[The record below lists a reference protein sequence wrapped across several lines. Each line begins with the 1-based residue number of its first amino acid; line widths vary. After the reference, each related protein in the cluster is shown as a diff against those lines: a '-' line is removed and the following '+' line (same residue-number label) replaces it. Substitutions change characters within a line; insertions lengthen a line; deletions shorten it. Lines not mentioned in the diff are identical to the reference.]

1 MAQDAWFLK
10 QDKKRWFRIITL
22 PIQVFP
28 RQSGPK
34 LEVGSPAIAPLWLL
48 LFRLR

>member
-10 QDKKRWFRIITL
+10 QDKKMIITL